1 MDIKIREATK
11 QDCQR
16 MMELIKELAEFEKA
30 PEQVTVNFDHFVE
43 SGFGSNP
50 VWWAYV
56 ATSPHPSP
64 KGEGVAENEAEGEAI
79 HGFALYYIRYSTW
92 KGQRMYLEDII
103 VTEKMRG
110 HGLGKMLLDKL
121 IEVAKEKKFSGI
133 MWQVLD
139 WNEPAINFYK
149 KYEAVKFDREWINC
163 SIDLV

>member
-1 MDIKIREATK
+1 
-11 QDCQR
+11 
-16 MMELIKELAEFEKA
+16 
-30 PEQVTVNFDHFVE
+30 
-43 SGFGSNP
+43 
-50 VWWAYV
+50 
-56 ATSPHPSP
+56 
-64 KGEGVAENEAEGEAI
+64 
-79 HGFALYYIRYSTW
+79 
-92 KGQRMYLEDII
+92 MYLEDII